1 MRSIPGQ
8 VLAEFV
14 AELCDADAID
24 ALLGKLANSEARD
37 RLGETA
43 AELARVSSEL
53 EQVRAEKTALEEEL
67 KMLRL
72 PDVEQLLVY
81 LPAIYRNFWTV
92 VRPDEV
98 AMLAGTFKPIT
109 VPSPFPDPTPDTVLV
124 MKQRLKAMVPAERQ
138 KILEFCRGL
147 RHQLHIRPEMRDLF
161 ES

>member
-1 MRSIPGQ
+1 MTAIPGQ

-24 ALLGKLANSEARD
+24 ALLGKLASSEVRD

-43 AELARVSSEL
+43 AELARVKGEL
-53 EQVRAEKTALEEEL
+53 EQVRAEKAALEEEVKL
-67 KMLRL
+67 LRL
-72 PDVEQLLVY
+72 PDVEHLLVY
-81 LPAIYRNFWTV
+81 LPAIYRNFWTA

-124 MKQRLKAMVPAERQ
+124 MKQRLKAMAPVDRE
-138 KILEFCRGL
+138 KILAFCRGL
-147 RHQLHIRPEMRDLF
+147 QHQLHIRPEMRDLF
-161 ES
+161 